1 MTLDQVVA
9 ELPWGLKKRLEFIE
23 FKLFWE
29 GKVNRGDLQA
39 AFKISVPQ
47 ASADLGKY
55 QEMAPENLA
64 YDRSGKF
71 YFPTQGFRPLLIKI
85 SSDYY
90 LSKLHA
96 ISMEL
101 VDRKSTGLSSVP
113 PIGHNPIP
121 PRMADANVLKA
132 VVTAINANLKLEIFY
147 QSMSSSEPKRRW
159 ISPHALAFN
168 EFRWH
173 VRAFCHNDSFY
184 KDFVL
189 GRIIST
195 GGNEPNTVN
204 ATNDLDWHKIISIV
218 ISPNPKLNEF
228 RRKVIELDYGMID
241 GKFEIPVRISLAKY
255 LLQTYRL
262 NKDTDAIP
270 ENEQHIVLFNRDDV
284 LKALNNK
291 LTF

>member
-1 MTLDQVVA
+1 MTLDKVLA

-29 GKVNRGDLQA
+29 GKVNRGDLQT

-55 QEMAPENLA
+55 QEIAPDNLA

-71 YFPTQGFRPLLIKI
+71 YYPTQEFRPLLIKI

-90 LSKLHA
+90 LSQLHA
-96 ISMEL
+96 ISMDL
-101 VDRKSTGLSSVP
+101 VDRKSTGISNVP

-121 PRMADANVLKA
+121 PRIVNPNVLKA
-132 VVTAINANLKLEIFY
+132 VVTAINANFKLQIFY
-147 QSMSSSEPKRRW
+147 QSMSSSEPKSRW

-173 VRAFCHNDSFY
+173 VRAFCHNDNFY

-195 GGNEPNTVN
+195 GGCEPNTIN
-204 ATNDLDWHKIISIV
+204 STNDLDWYKVISIV
-218 ISPNPKLNEF
+218 ISPNPKLSEF
-228 RRKVIELDYGMID
+228 RRKIIELDYGMID
-241 GKFEIPVRISLAKY
+241 GKLEIPVRVSLAKY
-255 LLQTYRL
+255 LLQTYGL
-262 NKDTDAIP
+262 NKETDALP